1 MKKATPSTTISR
13 IFKWSLLSFWRNRLL
28 SIAATLIMT
37 LTLLTISVFVILNLI
52 IGTTISMVQ
61 QKIDLVVYFT
71 ESTTEEEI
79 TSLQKQVEE
88 LPEVAS
94 VDYIDKDE
102 ALEKWRQRPI
112 KEELKE
118 IATEKDNPLPRSLE
132 VKVKDLEK
140 LGQVATY
147 FETDEVKPLVRK
159 TSLHENQATIQ
170 RLLNM
175 TNFLRKMGLIFSGF
189 FILVSILVIFNTIR
203 LAIYSRRD
211 EIEIMKLV
219 GATDAAVRWP
229 FVVEG
234 MFYGF
239 LGTVL
244 STLFLF
250 LGFKFL
256 SPMVNRYLGDV
267 MTEWGGSLLSYF
279 VAHLW
284 QIILLQLVVGFFN
297 LHYPS
302 KLTIIFAS
310 NNKYL
315 STAKK

>member
-37 LTLLTISVFVILNLI
+37 LTLLTISIFVILNLI
-52 IGTTISMVQ
+52 IGTTVSMVQ
-61 QKIDLVVYFT
+61 QKIDLVIYFT

-79 TSLQKQVEE
+79 TSLQEQVEE
-88 LPEVAS
+88 LPEIAS

-118 IATEKDNPLPRSLE
+118 IATEKDNPLPRSIE

-140 LGQVATY
+140 LGEVATY
-147 FETDEVKPLVRK
+147 FETDEIKPLIRK

-175 TNFLRKMGLIFSGF
+175 TNFLRKIGLIFSGF

-219 GATDAAVRWP
+219 GATDASVRWP
-229 FVVEG
+229 FIMEG

-250 LGFKFL
+250 LGFNFL

-284 QIILLQLVVGFFN
+284 QIILLQLAVGFLIGAGCSFIAIRKH
-297 LHYPS
+297 LRV
-302 KLTIIFAS
+302 
-310 NNKYL
+310 
-315 STAKK
+315 

>member
-37 LTLLTISVFVILNLI
+37 LTLLTISIFVILNLI
-52 IGTTISMVQ
+52 IGTTISVVQ

-88 LPEVAS
+88 LPEIAS
-94 VDYIDKDE
+94 VNYIDKDE

-140 LGQVATY
+140 LEEAAAY
-147 FETDEVKPLVRK
+147 FEAEEIKPLVRK

-229 FVVEG
+229 FVMEG

-267 MTEWGGSLLSYF
+267 MTQWGGSLLSYF

-284 QIILLQLVVGFFN
+284 QIILLQLVVGFLIGAGCSFIAIRKH
-297 LHYPS
+297 LRV
-302 KLTIIFAS
+302 
-310 NNKYL
+310 
-315 STAKK
+315 

>member
-37 LTLLTISVFVILNLI
+37 LTLLTISIFVILNLI
-52 IGTTISMVQ
+52 IGTTISVVQ

-88 LPEVAS
+88 LSEVAS

-147 FETDEVKPLVRK
+147 FETNEVKPLVRK

-229 FVVEG
+229 FVMEG

-244 STLFLF
+244 STSFLF

-267 MTEWGGSLLSYF
+267 MTQWGGSLLSYF

-284 QIILLQLVVGFFN
+284 QIILLQLVVGFLIGAGCSFIAIRKH
-297 LHYPS
+297 LRV
-302 KLTIIFAS
+302 
-310 NNKYL
+310 
-315 STAKK
+315 

>member
-1 MKKATPSTTISR
+1 MRKATPSTTISR

-37 LTLLTISVFVILNLI
+37 LTLLTISIFIILNLI
-52 IGTTISMVQ
+52 IGTTVSMVQ

-79 TSLQKQVEE
+79 TSLQKQVEK
-88 LPEVAS
+88 LPEIAS

-112 KEELKE
+112 KDELKE

-132 VKVKDLEK
+132 VKVKDLED
-140 LGQVATY
+140 LGEVATH

-175 TNFLRKMGLIFSGF
+175 TNFLRKIGLIFSGF

-229 FVVEG
+229 FIMEG
-234 MFYGF
+234 IFYGF

-267 MTEWGGSLLSYF
+267 MIEWGGSLLSYF

-284 QIILLQLVVGFFN
+284 QVILLQLAVGFLIGAGCSFIAIRKH
-297 LHYPS
+297 LRV
-302 KLTIIFAS
+302 
-310 NNKYL
+310 
-315 STAKK
+315 

>member
-1 MKKATPSTTISR
+1 
-13 IFKWSLLSFWRNRLL
+13 
-28 SIAATLIMT
+28 MT

>member
-13 IFKWSLLSFWRNRLL
+13 LFKWSLLNFWRNRLL

-37 LTLLTISVFVILNLI
+37 LTLLTISIFVILNLI

-79 TSLQKQVEE
+79 ISLQKQVEG
-88 LPEVAS
+88 LPEIAS
-94 VDYIDKDE
+94 VDYIDKAE

-132 VKVKDLEK
+132 LKVKDLEN
-140 LGQVATY
+140 LGEVATY

-175 TNFLRKMGLIFSGF
+175 TNFLRKIGLIFSGF

-284 QIILLQLVVGFFN
+284 QVILLQLVVGFLIGAGCSFIAIRKH
-297 LHYPS
+297 LR
-302 KLTIIFAS
+302 I
-310 NNKYL
+310 
-315 STAKK
+315 